1 VGTYKKAHAHPA
13 GRSIILISG
22 KGYSL
27 LWEPGKEKDIKK
39 ADWKPGSLFGVGL
52 TNLQGEIWYHQHFNS
67 GSQPARYLVLHV
79 NTITFRD
86 KHVQIEYVDEDPEIR
101 KLFESELAKSGV
113 KSKMPP
119 EIYTDRKFKLKE

>member
-1 VGTYKKAHAHPA
+1 M
-13 GRSIILISG
+13 
-22 KGYSL
+22 
-27 LWEPGKEKDIKK
+27 
-39 ADWKPGSLFGVGL
+39 
-52 TNLQGEIWYHQHFNS
+52 QGEIWYHQHFNS
-67 GSQPARYLVLHV
+67 GADPARYLVLHV
-79 NTITFRD
+79 NTITYPD